1 MSIKSVVHDTAI
13 KHASKYL
20 APEHARALA
29 NAIADDAEGR
39 VVKSVVDMIRNGH
52 SSGPKKKAIKKI
64 AKKTAVK
71 KIAAKPTTPAT
82 PATPAL
88 VSMPTKGKVTKV
100 KSKSKAR
107 RSTKNSAMPP
117 NAVAVAASPG
127 DAAFPEADNLDL

>member
-1 MSIKSVVHDTAI
+1 MSIKTVVHDTTL

-39 VVKSVVDMIRNGH
+39 VVKSVVDLIRNGH
-52 SSGPKKKAIKKI
+52 GTAKKKVVKKI

-71 KIAAKPTTPAT
+71 KIAAKPAT
-82 PATPAL
+82 PTL
-88 VSMPTKGKVTKV
+88 VPMPTKGKVTKV

-107 RSTKNSAMPP
+107 RSAKNSAMPS
-117 NAVAVAASPG
+117 NATAVAASPG